1 MRREDLM
8 KPDTL
13 SKILLLSSSIVIMA
27 ALVTLLVL
35 ALARAASAYNFAITD
50 LQRSADTLLVRLAL

>member
-35 ALARAASAYNFAITD
+35 ALARAASAYNFASPTYSVLPI
-50 LQRSADTLLVRLAL
+50 RC